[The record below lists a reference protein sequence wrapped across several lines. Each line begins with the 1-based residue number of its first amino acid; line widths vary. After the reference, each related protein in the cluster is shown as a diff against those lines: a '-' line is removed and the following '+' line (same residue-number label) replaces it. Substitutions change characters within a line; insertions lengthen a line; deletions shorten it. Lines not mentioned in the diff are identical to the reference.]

1 MTEQNPDLRIP
12 EPVPDPK
19 PDEAPALDAA
29 TTPDPAAQ
37 SGEQTFVSAGLPR
50 IPAHFTR
57 AQKLLAFC
65 CPLAGFGVLRY
76 MILHALGLPATL
88 VCWGVLTLGI
98 LFLKRTPPDP
108 LHLESPVHGSGA
120 VPVPLAF
127 LHQRQ
132 QDDDRAVR
140 TV

>member
-19 PDEAPALDAA
+19 PDEAPAPDAA
-29 TTPDPAAQ
+29 TTPDPTAQ

-98 LFLKRTPPDP
+98 LFLKRTPRIA
-108 LHLESPVHGSGA
+108 SPGA
-120 VPVPLAF
+120 TGAWRRCCTCSPCFSASATT
-127 LHQRQ
+127 R
-132 QDDDRAVR
+132 R
-140 TV
+140 

>member
-76 MILHALGLPATL
+76 VILHALGLPATL

-98 LFLKRTPPDP
+98 LFLKRTPRIR
-108 LHLESPVHGSGA
+108 
-120 VPVPLAF
+120 F
-127 LHQRQ
+127 
-132 QDDDRAVR
+132 
-140 TV
+140 T